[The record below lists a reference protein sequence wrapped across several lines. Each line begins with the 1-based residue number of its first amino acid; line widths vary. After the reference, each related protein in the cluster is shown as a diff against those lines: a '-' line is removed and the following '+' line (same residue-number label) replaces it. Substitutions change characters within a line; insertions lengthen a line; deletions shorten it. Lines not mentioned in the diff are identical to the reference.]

1 MKRTCLICGLDAL
14 PGQSRCAKHLGGG
27 SWGRYIRKNPE
38 RAAFYASAAWRSARA
53 AQLRREPNCAECGRP
68 ATHVDH
74 IRPRAE
80 GGAAL
85 DPSNLQSL
93 CETHHRAKTV
103 QESHRGRRRASRG
116 RHRGGGGRSKAEPTS
131 SERTAMHI
139 HRSSAKSPGIGAH
152 HGGNGGPNA

>member
-1 MKRTCLICGLDAL
+1 VVPHESTCLICGLDAL
-14 PGQSRCAKHLGGG
+14 PGQSRCRTHLRGG

-38 RAAFYASAAWRSARA
+38 RAAFYRSAAWRAARA
-53 AQLRREPNCAECGRP
+53 GQLRREPNCGVCGRP

-93 CETHHRAKTV
+93 CRPHHQAKTTGEGH
-103 QESHRGRRRASRG
+103 QGMKR
-116 RHRGGGGRSKAEPTS
+116 KAQN
-131 SERTAMHI
+131 R
-139 HRSSAKSPGIGAH
+139 K
-152 HGGNGGPNA
+152 GP

>member
-1 MKRTCLICGLDAL
+1 MNRTCLICGQNAL
-14 PGQSRCAKHLGGG
+14 PGKSRCAKHLRGG

-53 AQLRREPNCAECGRP
+53 AQLRREPNCRVCGRP

-85 DPSNLQSL
+85 DPNNLQSL
-93 CETHHRAKTV
+93 CRPHHLTKTTA
-103 QESHRGRRRASRG
+103 EGHRGMKRKARR
-116 RHRGGGGRSKAEPTS
+116 
-131 SERTAMHI
+131 
-139 HRSSAKSPGIGAH
+139 
-152 HGGNGGPNA
+152 